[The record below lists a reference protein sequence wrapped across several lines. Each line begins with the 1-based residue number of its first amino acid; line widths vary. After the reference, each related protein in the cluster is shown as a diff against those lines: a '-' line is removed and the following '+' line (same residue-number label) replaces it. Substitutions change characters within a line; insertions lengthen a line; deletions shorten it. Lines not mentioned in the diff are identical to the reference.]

1 MIKMIAMDYDW
12 TLLDYSGQEPFI
24 GKETIDLINR
34 FINAGGYAGIVSG
47 RQYWD
52 FRGEFKSMGLPWAEK
67 FPNYIIGREA
77 YIYEVDGLNYTEFSE
92 HNEKM
97 HKNITALTRKM
108 TAYLEDIL
116 TLYEKNNIQVT
127 NFFVYGDFAVEIHTV
142 KEDAQ
147 KAMEL
152 LSEFVKEKGITDA
165 AVHRNGVMVTVYSK
179 YAGKGKTLLA
189 AAGHFGINPGEVL
202 AIGDSCND
210 ITMIDGK
217 LGFVGACVGNAED
230 RVKEIVKAGGGYV
243 GNGTAY
249 KGIADILYQLKKDE
263 KIEF

>member
-24 GKETIDLINR
+24 GRETIDLINR

-52 FRGEFKSMGLPWAEK
+52 FRGEFKSMGFPWAKK

-92 HNEKM
+92 HNAKM
-97 HKNITALTRKM
+97 HEKITALTRKM
-108 TAYLEDIL
+108 TAYMEEIFEM
-116 TLYEKNNIQVT
+116 YEKNNIHVT

-152 LSEFVKEKGITDA
+152 LSEFVKKKEITDA

-179 YAGKGKTLLA
+179 HAGKGNTLLA
-189 AAGHFGINPGEVL
+189 AAKNFGIKPDEVL
-202 AIGDSCND
+202 AIGDSFND

-217 LGFVGACVGNAED
+217 YGFVGACVGNAEEKI
-230 RVKEIVKAGGGYV
+230 KETVKAGGGYI

-249 KGIADILYQLKKDE
+249 KGVADILYQLKRDG